1 MPTTDLAVANFHD
14 RDKRVVDDFTGMEH
28 PALHVFPNHDVA
40 LGNDVFGEVVVA
52 RQRFDADLEASNNV
66 GSAHSTHRIHTHI
79 GVVAIVGEE
88 GGHGFPVPLEMGVP
102 VILNHLFIAG
112 FGAVHDL
119 SFITACAAAYDT
131 DDDGAM
137 HEIEISTDTIRLGQ
151 FLKLS
156 NLVDSGSD
164 AKFLLAEGEVMVN
177 DEVEIR
183 RGRQLRAGDVVEY
196 DGIAVRVVAAD

>member
-1 MPTTDLAVANFHD
+1 MPATDLAVANFHD
-14 RDKRVVDDFTGMEH
+14 RDKRVVDDLTGMEH
-28 PALHVFPNHDVA
+28 PALHVFPNHHVA
-40 LGNDVFGEVVVA
+40 LGDDVFGEVVVA
-52 RQRFDADLEASNNV
+52 LQRFDADLEATNDV
-66 GSAHSTHRIHTHI
+66 GATNGSHWVHADI
-79 GVVAIVGEE
+79 GVVAILGEE
-88 GGHGFPVPLEMGVP
+88 GGHGIPVPLEMGVP
-102 VILNHLFIAG
+102 VVLDDLFVAG
-112 FGAVHDL
+112 FAAVHDL
-119 SFITACAAAYDT
+119 SFITVCAAAYDT

-183 RGRQLRAGDVVEY
+183 RGRQLRAGDIVEY
-196 DGIAVRVVAAD
+196 DGIAVRVVAED